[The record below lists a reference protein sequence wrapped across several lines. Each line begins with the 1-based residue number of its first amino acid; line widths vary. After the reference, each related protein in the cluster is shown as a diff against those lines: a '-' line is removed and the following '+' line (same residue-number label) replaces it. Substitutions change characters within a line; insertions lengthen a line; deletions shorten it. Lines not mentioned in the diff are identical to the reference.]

1 VVLPV
6 HRDRVAGA
14 VAALAAAA
22 VFVGCWIAIHHW
34 FYGGFQ
40 LTDAPVYRG
49 YGNDIDHGLL
59 PYRDFPV
66 EYPPGAL
73 PVFVAPIALHGFIHY
88 DRVFAL
94 LMEVLG
100 LGCIAF
106 ATLAGGRVR
115 SLAFIAVSPLLLGS
129 MVLSRYDLWPTL
141 FVVAALAALVHD
153 RHRWGWAAIGAAV
166 AAKGFALAFVP
177 VALVWTFRRR
187 GARELLL
194 SLAAGIVVVLAAV
207 LPFVVLAPHGLWHSV
222 SGQVSRPLQI
232 ESLAAAFLTTFSHP
246 EVIASHGSLNLDGQG
261 AVAAATTV
269 AEAVVIVALWVAFA
283 RGPMTGERLVRYV
296 TACVCAFVAL
306 GKVLSPQFLI
316 WLVPLV
322 ALVRGRRGLAGCLLL
337 AAALITTQ
345 VYFPKRYWEYIFHLH
360 LAWVVLLR
368 DLILVA
374 LLATLSLPG
383 RARAR
388 SS

>member
-1 VVLPV
+1 M
-6 HRDRVAGA
+6 
-14 VAALAAAA
+14 

-40 LTDAPVYRG
+40 IVDTPIYQG

-73 PVFVAPIALHGFIHY
+73 AVFVAPVYLYGYAGY
-88 DRVFAL
+88 AQVFAV

-100 LGCIAF
+100 IGCILF
-106 ATLAGGRVR
+106 AALAGARVR
-115 SLAFIAVSPLLLGS
+115 ALAFVAISPLLLGS

-141 FVVAALAALVHD
+141 FVVAALAALLHD

-194 SLAAGIVVVLAAV
+194 SVLAGVAVVLAAV
-207 LPFVVLAPHGLWHSV
+207 LPFVILAPHGLWHSV

-232 ESLAAAFLTTFSHP
+232 ESLAAAFLTTFSQP
-246 EVIASHGSLNLDGQG
+246 QVIATHGSLNLGGQD
-261 AVAAATTV
+261 AVAAVTTAIEAATL
-269 AEAVVIVALWVAFA
+269 VVLWVAFA
-283 RGPMTGERLVRYV
+283 RGPMTNERFVRYV
-296 TACVCAFVAL
+296 AACVCAFVAL

-322 ALVRGRRGLAGCLLL
+322 PLVRGRRGVAACLLL
-337 AAALITTQ
+337 AAALIATQ

-374 LLATLSLPG
+374 LLVTLSLPE